1 MRTKGTLTAHNLDIA
16 DVLGDIAREAG
27 YTPAQVALAWTL
39 RNPAVTAPIIGAR
52 TLTQLDDNLG
62 ALAVRLAENQW
73 QRLDAL
79 SAIELGFPHD
89 FLTLSTTRNIMFG
102 GLSIAGRR

>member
-16 DVLGDIAREAG
+16 DAVSDIAREAG

-39 RNPAVTAPIIGAR
+39 RNPAVSAPIIGAR

-62 ALAVRLAENQW
+62 ALEVRLAEDRW

-102 GLSIAGRR
+102 GLNIVGRR